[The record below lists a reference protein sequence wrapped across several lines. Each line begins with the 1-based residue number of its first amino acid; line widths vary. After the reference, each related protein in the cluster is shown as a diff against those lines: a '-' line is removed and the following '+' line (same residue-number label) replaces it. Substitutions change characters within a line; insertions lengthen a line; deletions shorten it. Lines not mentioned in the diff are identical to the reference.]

1 MSAELLYALEQLEKE
16 KGIDKEIII
25 EALEQALLSAYKKN
39 FGSAQN
45 VEVSID
51 RRTGEI
57 RVYAL
62 KTIVEEI
69 IDSAE
74 EMSLEQAKRFGPDF
88 EIGDMVEVEVTPKKF
103 GRIAAQTAK
112 QVVMQR
118 IREAERGLIFDEF
131 SNREEDIVNGVVSR
145 FD

>member
-25 EALEQALLSAYKKN
+25 EALEQALISAYKKN

-88 EIGDMVEVEVTPKKF
+88 EIG
-103 GRIAAQTAK
+103 G
-112 QVVMQR
+112 
-118 IREAERGLIFDEF
+118 
-131 SNREEDIVNGVVSR
+131 
-145 FD
+145 